1 MVKYVKE
8 NYGGVRDS
16 LLESFYLSEKAVKA
30 MDLEVNRNIIYKDKR
45 AITFEK
51 AYQIKKIK
59 KELI

>member
-45 AITFEK
+45 AIAFEK